1 MTTSDHS
8 PNRLIKEKS
17 PYLLQHAY
25 NPVDW
30 HAWNEEAF
38 EKARAEN
45 KPIFLSIGYSTCH
58 WCHVMEKESF
68 EDAEVAELMNNAFV
82 SIKVDREERPDIDH
96 VYMTVC
102 QMMTGS
108 GGWPLT
114 IVMTP
119 DKKPFFAATY
129 LPKGSRFGRAG
140 LMELIPRIREVWAN
154 RHKDVLESAENMTVA
169 LQSIETEKPG
179 ELLDVGVLDKAYE
192 ELSQRFDKTYGGF
205 SGAPKF
211 PTPHNFFFMLRY
223 WRKADS
229 QEALKMVEKTL
240 QEIRWGGIFDQI
252 GFGFHRYST
261 DREWLVPHFEKMLY
275 DQALLALAYL
285 ETYQATGN
293 TVYSDTAKEIFSYVL
308 RDMRSP
314 EGGFYSAEDAD
325 SEGVEGKFYV
335 WTEQELREIL
345 PTDEADLI
353 VRVFHVEKNGNFRE
367 EASGKSFGTN
377 ILYTGKSLADIASVM
392 KLPSEVLKQKID
404 SARSRL
410 FEVRERRVHPH
421 KDDKI
426 LTDWNGL
433 MIAAL
438 ARGAQVLGDKS
449 YADAAENAVEFILNR
464 LRKPDGR
471 LLHRYRDGE
480 ASVAAHLDDYAFLVW
495 GLIETYEATFDARY
509 LTTALEFNKEM
520 ICRFWDE
527 RGGGLYFTSD
537 DAENL
542 IVRKKEVYDG
552 ALPSGN
558 AVAMLNLLRL
568 GRFTGDA
575 DLEDRAFKIQKA
587 FSEQVR
593 EFPSGYTQF
602 LSAVDFGLGASHDVV
617 ISGSLGAKEMLDALR
632 SRFSPNQVLVF
643 RPAGEESAGIDAVA
657 SFAKNYASVNGKA
670 TAYVCSGRSCK
681 DPTTEVKDLLA
692 LLGQKNA

>member
-1 MTTSDHS
+1 MTTSGHR
-8 PNRLIKEKS
+8 PNRLIREKS

-30 HAWNEEAF
+30 HAWKEEAF
-38 EKARAEN
+38 EKARTEN

-68 EDAEVAELMNNAFV
+68 EDAEVAALMNEAFV

-129 LPKGSRFGRAG
+129 IPKGSRFGRTG
-140 LMELIPRIREVWAN
+140 MMEFIPRIREVWTS
-154 RHKDVLESAENMTVA
+154 RHKDVLDSAENISAA
-169 LQSIETEKPG
+169 LQSLEKEGSGRP
-179 ELLDVGVLDKAYE
+179 LDARVLDKAYE

-223 WRKADS
+223 WKRTEKE
-229 QEALKMVEKTL
+229 EALKMVEKTL
-240 QEIRWGGIFDQI
+240 QEIRWGGIFDQV

-293 TVYSDTAKEIFSYVL
+293 ALYADTAKEIFTYVL
-308 RDMRSP
+308 RDLRSP
-314 EGGFYSAEDAD
+314 ENGFYSAEDAD

-335 WTEQELREIL
+335 WTEQDLREIL
-345 PTDEADLI
+345 PPDEADLV
-353 VRVFHVEKNGNFRE
+353 VRAFHVEKNGNFRE
-367 EASGKSFGTN
+367 EASGKSLGAN
-377 ILYTGKSLADIASVM
+377 ILYTGKSLADVASETH
-392 KLPSEVLKQKID
+392 LSAEELKSKID
-404 SARSRL
+404 SVRSKL
-410 FEVRERRVHPH
+410 FEAREKRIHPH
-421 KDDKI
+421 KDDKV

-438 ARGAQVLGDKS
+438 ARGAQVLAEKAYS
-449 YADAAENAVEFILNR
+449 DAATEAVEFILKR
-464 LRKPDGR
+464 MRKPDGR
-471 LLHRYRDGE
+471 LLHRFREGE
-480 ASVAAHLDDYAFLVW
+480 AGIDAHLDDYAFLVW
-495 GLIETYEATFDARY
+495 GLMETYEASLDARY
-509 LTTALEFNKEM
+509 LKTALELNSDM
-520 ICRFWDE
+520 ILHFWD
-527 RGGGLYFTSD
+527 GQAGGLYFTSD

-542 IVRKKEVYDG
+542 IVRKKEFYDG

-568 GRFTGDA
+568 SRFTGDA
-575 DLEDRAFKIQKA
+575 GLEERAFILQKA

-593 EFPSGYTQF
+593 QFPSGYTHF
-602 LSAVDFGLGASHDVV
+602 LTAVDFGLSSSQDVV
-617 ISGSLGAKEMLDALR
+617 ISGSLGAHEMLAALR
-632 SRFSPNQVLVF
+632 SRFSPSQVLLF
-643 RPAGEESAGIDAVA
+643 RPSGEESAEIDAVA
-657 SFAKNYASVNGKA
+657 SFAKSYAPVNGKA

-681 DPTTEVKDLLA
+681 EPTTEVKDLLA
-692 LLGQKNA
+692 LLGEKQA